1 LQTNEAPSHRTPRRV
16 RFIEAAMLGGF
27 AAYAAHIFL
36 GLGASGSDLLFDR
49 YVYLALILVPT
60 VLVLARVPGA
70 GAERNAWLMIGL
82 GLATTAFAE
91 CYYAIFLADAAS
103 QPYPSIA
110 DTGWLTTYPLWLAG
124 LVLLVRARAPR
135 FRNSLWLD
143 SAIGALSLGSAAALF
158 ALPTIIDGAGGAL
171 AANLTSAAYPV
182 GDIMLIAFVAGI
194 LMLTGWRREASW
206 GLLAAGLIVAA
217 VGDTVYEY
225 QAAAGTYAAGMWL
238 DLTWPLSAMLI
249 GFAAWRRSPGTQM
262 GAVGGWRASA
272 APVGLAVIAIGVLV
286 YGYAQ
291 KEAIV
296 ASGDTS
302 QIAVGLAAA
311 ALLLIAVRMAFTYW
325 ENLNLA
331 RQVQT
336 DPLTRLGN
344 RGKLLVD
351 LHEATALGNE
361 QSPLVLVMFDL
372 DGFKLYNDTF
382 GHAAG
387 DALLRRM
394 ASRLAAVI
402 EGNGSAYR
410 VGGDEFCIMVAEH
423 PLTAGDL
430 TARSLAAL
438 TEQGGAFAVTA
449 SYGSAAIPGDCTDG
463 VEALEL
469 ADERM
474 YLRKNGSRASARNQA
489 QQVLIRTLRERQPE
503 LSRHTSNVSALAALI
518 APRFTSNPE
527 ELDVILRGATLHD
540 IGKLAIPDALLAKP
554 DPMSDEEVAFLRS
567 HTEIGDRILRAAPAL
582 APVAKIVR
590 SSHERWDGAGYP
602 DHLAGEEIPLGSRII
617 FVCDAFDAMTNK
629 RPYSAAMPAA
639 EAIDEL
645 RAHAGTQFDPTV
657 VAVACDVLESVP
669 PTEQLP
675 VGDSAAGGQPAR
687 EADDAA
693 IQHADIGP

>member
-1 LQTNEAPSHRTPRRV
+1 
-16 RFIEAAMLGGF
+16 MLAGF
-27 AAYAAHIFL
+27 AVYAAHIFF
-36 GLGASGSDLLFDR
+36 GLGASGSDVLFDR

-110 DTGWLTTYPLWLAG
+110 DAGWLTTYPLWVAG

-143 SAIGALSLGSAAALF
+143 SAIGALSLGAAAALF
-158 ALPTIIDGAGGAL
+158 ALPTILDGAGAAL

-182 GDIMLIAFVAGI
+182 GDIMLIAFVVGI

-217 VGDTVYEY
+217 VGDTVYGY

-272 APVGLAVIAIGVLV
+272 VPVGLAVIAIGVLV
-286 YGYAQ
+286 YGYAH

-296 ASGDTS
+296 ASGDAS
-302 QIAVGLAAA
+302 QVAVALAAA
-311 ALLLIAVRMAFTYW
+311 ALLLIAVRMALTYW
-325 ENLNLA
+325 ENLNLT

-336 DPLTRLGN
+336 DPLTGLGN
-344 RGKLLVD
+344 RGKLMVD
-351 LHEATALGNE
+351 LYEATAVGSE
-361 QSPLVLVMFDL
+361 QARVLVMFDL

-387 DALLRRM
+387 DALLKRM

-402 EGNGSAYR
+402 EDSGHAYR
-410 VGGDEFCIMVAEH
+410 VGGDEFCIMIAEH
-423 PLTAGDL
+423 MRTADDL
-430 TARSLAAL
+430 TARALAAL
-438 TEQGGAFAVTA
+438 AEQGGAFAVTA
-449 SYGSAAIPGDCTDG
+449 SYGAAAIPGDCAHG
-463 VEALEL
+463 VEALKL

-474 YLRKNGSRASARNQA
+474 YMRKNGSRASARNQA

-617 FVCDAFDAMTNK
+617 FVCDAFDAMTNE
-629 RPYSAAMPAA
+629 RPYSATMPAA
-639 EAIDEL
+639 DAIDEL

-657 VAVACDVLESVP
+657 VAIACEVLEAAQ
-669 PTEQLP
+669 PTEQRAAEE
-675 VGDSAAGGQPAR
+675 SATSGQPAR
-687 EADDAA
+687 EADHAA
-693 IQHADIGP
+693 IEHTDIGP